1 MKTGFASWKIAKGL
15 YIIPIVMAYRPLL
28 GNGTTIE
35 VIMTTF
41 FTTIGLI
48 AFTSAMERFLLQRL
62 NLIETLLMALAALA
76 LFWPNY
82 ALSGG
87 GTVLLALIAGRQW
100 RTSRHSQKLP
110 PKSL

>member
-1 MKTGFASWKIAKGL
+1 GASPMKTGFASWKIAKGL

-28 GNGTTIE
+28 GNGTTTE
-35 VIMTTF
+35 VIMTIF

-48 AFTSAMERFLLQRL
+48 AFTSTMERFLFKHLSI
-62 NLIETLLMALAALA
+62 IETLLMATASLT

-87 GTVLLALIAGRQW
+87 GVILFSVLAGRQYFVS
-100 RTSRHSQKLP
+100 TSQTKTS
-110 PKSL
+110 